1 MRSSPRANGRAG
13 APASMPRELIYR
25 SSHDLHCG
33 LWHQGRKRLWPRRS
47 RRSTACW
54 HRRFAHHGS
63 SHRSLRCLVQGMFGN
78 PQECRERAKECLE
91 RARSAPTLLVMT
103 KLESLAHLWL
113 RLADELES
121 LEAVLRR
128 LKKPE
133 RKTSWRVQEARPIVA
148 GFSQR
153 CGARR
158 FSRSTAVQEVG

>member
-1 MRSSPRANGRAG
+1 
-13 APASMPRELIYR
+13 MPNWRNEYRRCDNCRGEYRPQREAQSYCSR
-25 SSHDLHCG
+25 DC
-33 LWHQGRKRLWPRRS
+33 RRS
-47 RRSTACW
+47 AAYGRERFKAATARR
-54 HRRFAHHGS
+54 RR
-63 SHRSLRCLVQGMFGN
+63 RRLD
-78 PQECRERAKECLE
+78 PQECREQAKECLE
-91 RARSAPTLLVMT
+91 KARSAPTLLVMT

-121 LEAVLRR
+121 LETVLRR

-133 RKTSWRVQEARPIVA
+133 QKASWRVQEARPIVA

>member
-1 MRSSPRANGRAG
+1 MRLSPRANGRAG
-13 APASMPRELIYR
+13 ASASMPRELIYR

-54 HRRFAHHGS
+54 HRRVRAS
-63 SHRSLRCLVQGMFGN
+63 WQQPRSFRCLVQGMFGN
-78 PQECRERAKECLE
+78 PQECREHAKECLE
-91 RARSAPTLLVMT
+91 QARSAPTLLVMT
-103 KLESLAHLWL
+103 KFESLAHLWL

-133 RKTSWRVQEARPIVA
+133 QKAS
-148 GFSQR
+148 
-153 CGARR
+153 
-158 FSRSTAVQEVG
+158 